1 MPGANRRS
9 RDAQI
14 NRYGAIIGVLLSV
27 AICATWNSTAS
38 ALEISVRQ
46 LQQNSYEVVL
56 TNQSNLDEREAQAYI
71 AKAAVPI
78 CGGLSPVLGKYRFE
92 SKEALGTGL
101 LSREPTSFRFTQEVS
116 CLPASLMAPPQ
127 RAQKSASPE
136 EIERIRADITK
147 LSEEYF
153 HLLAAKNFDVAYS
166 EMREGAIGPNKST
179 WVRDKQAFQTLA
191 GDPIGISIVKITV
204 YDNPSEAPEPG
215 LYVAADFR
223 NAYRNVPYE
232 CGYLMWHRPNG
243 GTFGITRTEI
253 GHVTTES
260 LKLIPEA
267 QRPELLRKLRCLAP

>member
-27 AICATWNSTAS
+27 AICATWNSTAC

-179 WVRDKQAFQTLA
+179 WVRDKQAFQALA

-243 GTFGITRTEI
+243 GIFGITRTEI